1 MKIGYARVSGSG
13 QSLEAQVAAL
23 EAEGCEEIFQEKQ
36 SGKSIENR
44 TEFKAALSMCRKGDI
59 LIATKID
66 RIARSMVDLW
76 GTITTLKEK
85 QAALK
90 ILDQSL
96 IDTTKAEGMVV
107 VTLFGYVAETERQ
120 LILERTA
127 QGRARAKDKG
137 VKFGRKKILNDKE
150 LLLLQRE
157 SGEWKGSMTELGLK
171 FGLSRS
177 SVYRLLA
184 TLDAGAREVV

>member
-1 MKIGYARVSGSG
+1 MKIGYARVSSLG
-13 QSLEAQVAAL
+13 QSLEAQIAAL

-36 SGKSIENR
+36 SGKSIETR
-44 TEFKAALSMCRKGDI
+44 KEFQAALAMCRKDDI
-59 LIATKID
+59 FIATKID

-76 GTITTLKEK
+76 STIEK
-85 QAALK
+85 LDKKKASLK
-90 ILDQSL
+90 ILDQPL
-96 IDTTKAEGMVV
+96 IDTTKTEGKVV

-137 VKFGRKKILNDKE
+137 VKFGRKKILNDKQ
-150 LLLLQRE
+150 LLLLQEEARE
-157 SGEWKGSMTELGLK
+157 WRGSMTELGLK

-184 TLDAGAREVV
+184 AVDVNAQEVA